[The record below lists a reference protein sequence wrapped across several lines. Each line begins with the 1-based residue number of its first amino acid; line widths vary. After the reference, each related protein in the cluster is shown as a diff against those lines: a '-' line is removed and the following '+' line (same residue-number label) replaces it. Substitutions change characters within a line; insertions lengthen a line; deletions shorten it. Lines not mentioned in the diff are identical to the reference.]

1 MMKFEEYYM
10 KLLLVLLLAPFFV
23 VTNQEFSINPGINP
37 VIDSGVAK
45 GSLRVDDKNITLR
58 YAYAHLHDNA
68 EGLLDDTEKF
78 RVLLTDREVPPDALN
93 GIAYLPVMD
102 LARQGQA
109 QGVLFEMDPDDPN
122 NVVMT
127 LLIPPS
133 GPGRLLIRQ
142 TINVSGTDLFK
153 DWKLTDQRV
162 VGGIERRGEREPGLA
177 DFPAISFSVNFDAPV
192 FNEPK
197 ITADLKGRAAQ
208 DSPQARLLSTKAD
221 ALAKGDFAAAK
232 KTSTDRAN
240 RWNQSFIASL
250 AGSKSD
256 SLAKKAAEMKK
267 SLQKIQRVVERGDR
281 AVVILPSKQWFS
293 FVREG
298 GEWKSDD

>member
-1 MMKFEEYYM
+1 MMRFEEYYM

-23 VTNQEFSINPGINP
+23 MTNQESSIKPGIDP
-37 VIDSGVAK
+37 GIAK
-45 GSLRVDDKNITLR
+45 GTLRVNEKNITLR

-68 EGLLDDTEKF
+68 EGLLDETERF
-78 RVLLTDREVPPDALN
+78 RVLLTDREVSPDALD
-93 GIAYLPVMD
+93 GIAFLPVMD

-142 TINVSGTDLFK
+142 TINVSGSDLFK

-162 VGGIERRGEREPGLA
+162 AGAIERRGEREPGLA
-177 DFPAISFSVNFDAPV
+177 DFPAISYSIHFDAPI

-197 ITADLKGRAAQ
+197 ITADLKGRAAL
-208 DSPQARLLSTKAD
+208 DSPQARLLSAKAD
-221 ALAKGDFAAAK
+221 ALAKGDFAAAQ
-232 KTSTDRAN
+232 KTSTERAN
-240 RWNQSFIASL
+240 RWNQSFLASP
-250 AGSKSD
+250 AGAKSD

-281 AVVILPSKQWFS
+281 SIVILPGKQWFT